1 MQGPERYREY
11 AADCRRLAEKAVGD
25 DKQVLLRIAEAWEQQ
40 AKLAEAAV
48 KKDSISA
55 ARAVVFG
62 CALTRPRRN
71 RAGMQAFTA
80 RLGQRKT
87 RMVTLENDL
96 TLMLGEAVKRRWG
109 ALPRIIQE
117 MLFDEALAAHG
128 GQEDGTREQ
137 LALLLHHLHPR
148 TAEHA

>member
-1 MQGPERYREY
+1 
-11 AADCRRLAEKAVGD
+11 
-25 DKQVLLRIAEAWEQQ
+25 
-40 AKLAEAAV
+40 
-48 KKDSISA
+48 
-55 ARAVVFG
+55 
-62 CALTRPRRN
+62 
-71 RAGMQAFTA
+71 
-80 RLGQRKT
+80 
-87 RMVTLENDL
+87 MVTLENDL